1 MREEPVDLSPFLLR
15 EVSYQNTRLRL
26 KNLLRLTPIMDEESS
41 QLFIVEDVN
50 INLYVFAYTREDLI
64 HEINEQIVIM
74 WYEYVKDNIE
84 KLAEDALELR
94 EVLLETFEEV
104 N

>member
-1 MREEPVDLSPFLLR
+1 
-15 EVSYQNTRLRL
+15 
-26 KNLLRLTPIMDEESS
+26 MDEESS
-41 QLFIVEDVN
+41 QLFVVEDAN

-74 WYEYVKDNIE
+74 WDEYVKDDIE
-84 KLAEDALELR
+84 KLAEDAFELR
-94 EVLLETFEEV
+94 QVLLETFEEV